1 MIGREREVALG
12 MRSFLDVR
20 QKEKELEIGMEGRGL
35 HPKPPYLS
43 IPNT

>member
-20 QKEKELEIGMEGRGL
+20 QKEKEGARDWNGRKRIA
-35 HPKPPYLS
+35 PETS
-43 IPNT
+43 IPVHT